1 MPAAPLNPAQKS
13 AVEAGT
19 EPLLIVAGAGTGKT
33 RTLTERIRHLLELGV
48 DPASIIA
55 VTFTN
60 KAAKEM
66 RERAAHASSGG
77 PAPWIGT
84 FHSFG
89 ARFLRKHAPL
99 LGTRT
104 RDFTIYDDGDTMTL
118 LRRIAKTLPDKV
130 TAATLRNKISHIKNG
145 MTSLSDLESNP
156 SPAASATITAYR
168 AYEEAL
174 ATNNAF
180 DFDDLIVKPAEL
192 LENHEQLRARYQNEI
207 GYVLIDEYQDINEA
221 QYRLVK
227 ALVGEHNHLT
237 VVGDDHQTI
246 YSWRGSNISIFL
258 AFEKDWPKAKII
270 RLEENYRSTKT
281 IIEASNAVIAN
292 NENQISKKLTS
303 TKEQGEKIAI
313 AEFYTELDEAA
324 WIAQQLGTYIKEGRG
339 TAAILYRTNAQ
350 SRALEH
356 ALVRARIPYHVYGG
370 VQFYDRLEVRDV
382 LAAVRVAANHQ
393 DTLGADR
400 LLKTFRKKRGT
411 PIVESL
417 LALENP
423 TPAQA
428 MDVFLREAN
437 YADHL
442 EDNFDN
448 AEDRLANVN
457 ELRMFANTFATIGEF
472 LEHVS
477 LVQSTDT
484 RSGGN
489 SGTGITLMTG
499 HMAKGLE
506 FDRVHIAGASE
517 GTLPHS
523 RALGSAAE
531 LEEERR
537 LFYVAMTRARSQLS
551 ISFVHV
557 PSRFLL
563 EIPEEY
569 TETVGRRGNRSLG
582 LDDEERYIDVLW

>member
-1 MPAAPLNPAQKS
+1 MTPAPLNPAQRS
-13 AVEAGT
+13 AVEAGA

-33 RTLTERIRHLLELGV
+33 RTLTERIRHLIDLGV
-48 DPASIIA
+48 DPRSILA

-66 RERAAHASSGG
+66 RERTVHAGG
-77 PAPWIGT
+77 EVAPWIGT

-118 LRRIAKTLPDKV
+118 LRRIAKTLPGKV
-130 TAATLRNKISHIKNG
+130 TAATLRNKISAIKNG
-145 MTSLSDLESNP
+145 MEQLENLAGNP
-156 SPAASATITAYR
+156 SPLAAATVSAFG

-180 DFDDLIVKPAEL
+180 DFDDLIIKPAQL
-192 LENHEQLRARYQNEI
+192 LEEHPQLRERYQNEI
-207 GYVLIDEYQDINEA
+207 GYVLIDEYQDINAA
-221 QYRLVK
+221 QYRLVR
-227 ALVGEHNHLT
+227 ALVGERSHLT

-246 YSWRGSNISIFL
+246 YSWRGSNIDIFL
-258 AFEKDWPKAKII
+258 AFEKDWPQARVI

-292 NENQISKKLTS
+292 NRNQIEKKLS
-303 TKEQGEKIAI
+303 ANKEEGNPITV

-324 WIAQQLGTYIKEGRG
+324 WIAQQLGAYVQSGKGS
-339 TAAILYRTNAQ
+339 AAILYRTNAQ
-350 SRALEH
+350 ARALEH
-356 ALVRARIPYHVYGG
+356 ALVRARVPYHVYGG
-370 VQFYDRLEVRDV
+370 VQFYDRLEIRDV
-382 LAAVRVAANHQ
+382 LAAVRLAANHH
-393 DTLGADR
+393 DALGAER
-400 LLKTFRKKRGT
+400 ILKTFKKKRGT
-411 PIVESL
+411 PILEAL
-417 LALENP
+417 LELDSP
-423 TPAQA
+423 TPTRAI
-428 MDVFLREAN
+428 DVFLSASH
-437 YADHL
+437 YAAHL
-442 EDNFDN
+442 EDTFDN
-448 AEDRLANVN
+448 AEDRIANVS
-457 ELRMFANTFATIGEF
+457 ELRNFAATFETITDF

-489 SGTGITLMTG
+489 SAAGITLMTA

-517 GTLPHS
+517 GTMPHS
-523 RALGSAAE
+523 RSLGSEAE

-537 LFYVAMTRARSQLS
+537 LFYVAMTRARQDLS

-557 PSRFLL
+557 PSRFIL
-563 EIPEEY
+563 EIPEQY
-569 TETVGRRGNRSLG
+569 TVTAGQRGSRRLD